1 MNLEVHNTPIKWRNP
16 AMALGGNPIFNGKS
30 FRGATQAPPVPQ
42 APYGQAPYGQQPY
55 GQPFG
60 QQGYG
65 QQPYGQAPYGQ
76 QGYGQQPMTSEQL
89 QQMYNQ
95 PAAGPADTGRM
106 TFDDVIV
113 KTAACL
119 GVLLVGAAVTM
130 FVSMGLASLLMIV
143 GALGGFVL
151 ALVNTFKKQPSPAL
165 ILAYAG
171 LEGLFLGGLTRV
183 LDTMYPGVGLQAV
196 LGTLSVFTVTL
207 LLFKSGKVRA
217 TPKAMKFFMIAIVG
231 YALFSVVNLVMM
243 VTGLTTEPFG
253 LRSGIIGIAIGI
265 LAIGLAAFSL
275 VMDFTSIEAGVRSG
289 APQRFSWTAAFGLTV
304 TLVWLYVEI
313 IRLLAILRG
322 DD

>member
-1 MNLEVHNTPIKWRNP
+1 
-16 AMALGGNPIFNGKS
+16 MALGGNPVFNGKN

-42 APYGQAPYGQQPY
+42 APYGHAPYGQQPY
-55 GQPFG
+55 GQPAYG
-60 QQGYG
+60 QPAFG
-65 QQPYGQAPYGQ
+65 QQPYGQ
-76 QGYGQQPMTSEQL
+76 QGWNAQPQGMSDEQL

-113 KTAACL
+113 KTALCL
-119 GVLLVGAAVTM
+119 GAVIAGAAVTL
-130 FVSMGLASLLMIV
+130 VVGMGLASMLMIV

-165 ILAYAG
+165 ILAYAA
-171 LEGLFLGGLTRV
+171 LEGLFLGGLTRI
-183 LDTMYPGVGLQAV
+183 LDAQFPGVGLQAV
-196 LGTLSVFTVTL
+196 IGTLSVFAVTL
-207 LLFKSGKVRA
+207 VLFKSGKVRA
-217 TPKAMKFFMIAIVG
+217 TPKAMRFFMIAIIG
-231 YALFSVVNLVMM
+231 YLVFSLINMVMM
-243 VTGLTTEPFG
+243 WTGAVQAPFG
-253 LRSGIIGIAIGI
+253 LRTEVEIFGIPLGVFIGL

-275 VMDFTSIEAGVRSG
+275 IMDFTSIEAGVRSG

>member
-1 MNLEVHNTPIKWRNP
+1 
-16 AMALGGNPIFNGKS
+16 MALGGNPIFNGKN
-30 FRGATQAPPVPQ
+30 FRGATQAPRVPQ
-42 APYGQAPYGQQPY
+42 APYGQAQYGQQPY
-55 GQPFG
+55 GQQAFG
-60 QQGYG
+60 RAPGQVMDGQAGYAQQG
-65 QQPYGQAPYGQ
+65 
-76 QGYGQQPMTSEQL
+76 MTSEQL

-119 GVLLVGAAVTM
+119 GVLLVGAAVSM
-130 FVSMGLASLLMIV
+130 FVSMGLSSMLMIV

-151 ALVNTFKKQPSPAL
+151 AMVNTFKKQPSPAL

-183 LDTMYPGVGLQAV
+183 LDLMYPGVGLQAV
-196 LGTLSVFTVTL
+196 VGTLSVFAVTL
-207 LLFKSGKVRA
+207 VLFKSGKVRA
-217 TPKAMKFFMIAIVG
+217 TPKAMRFFMIAMVG
-231 YALFSVVNLVMM
+231 YALFSVVNLIMM
-243 VTGLTTEPFG
+243 LTGLTTEPFG
-253 LRSGIIGIAIGI
+253 LRSGIIGVVIGI

>member
-1 MNLEVHNTPIKWRNP
+1 
-16 AMALGGNPIFNGKS
+16 MALGGNPIFNGKS
-30 FRGATQAPPVPQ
+30 FRGATQAPPAPQ
-42 APYGQAPYGQQPY
+42 AYGGAPYGQQAYGQQPYAQAPYGQQTWNA
-55 GQPFG
+55 QP
-60 QQGYG
+60 QG
-65 QQPYGQAPYGQ
+65 
-76 QGYGQQPMTSEQL
+76 MTDNQL
-89 QQMYNQ
+89 QDMYNQ
-95 PAAGPADTGRM
+95 PSAGPADTGRM

-119 GVLLVGAAVTM
+119 GVLILGAAVTLT
-130 FVSMGLASLLMIV
+130 VGLGLASLLMIV

-171 LEGLFLGGLTRV
+171 LEGLFLGGLTRI
-183 LDTMYPGVGLQAV
+183 LDTQYPGVGLQAV
-196 LGTLSVFTVTL
+196 VGTLSVFAVTL

-217 TPKAMKFFMIAIVG
+217 TPKAMRFFMIALGG

-243 VTGLTTEPFG
+243 LTGVTQEPFG
-253 LRSGIIGIAIGI
+253 LRSGVIGVVIGL

-275 VMDFTSIEAGVRSG
+275 IMDFTSIEAGVRSG

-304 TLVWLYVEI
+304 TLAWLYVEI

>member
-1 MNLEVHNTPIKWRNP
+1 
-16 AMALGGNPIFNGKS
+16 MALGGNPIFNGKS

-42 APYGQAPYGQQPY
+42 APYGQAPYGQAP
-55 GQPFG
+55 
-60 QQGYG
+60 YG
-65 QQPYGQAPYGQ
+65 QQPYGQAPYAQ
-76 QGYGQQPMTSEQL
+76 QGYGQQPMTNEQL
-89 QQMYNQ
+89 QQMYSQ

-113 KTAACL
+113 KTALCL
-119 GVLLVGAAVTM
+119 GAVIVGAAVTLT
-130 FVSMGLASLLMIV
+130 VGLGLASLLMIV

-171 LEGLFLGGLTRV
+171 LEGLFLGGLTRI
-183 LDTMYPGVGLQAV
+183 LDAQFPGVGLQAV
-196 LGTLSVFTVTL
+196 VGTLSVFAVTL
-207 LLFKSGKVRA
+207 VLFKSGKVRA
-217 TPKAMKFFMIAIVG
+217 TPKAMRFFMIAIAG
-231 YALFSVVNLVMM
+231 YALFSLVNLIMM
-243 VTGLTTEPFG
+243 LTGVTQEPFG
-253 LRSGIIGIAIGI
+253 LRSVEIFGIPLGVFIGL

-275 VMDFTSIEAGVRSG
+275 IMDFTSIEAGVRSG

>member
-1 MNLEVHNTPIKWRNP
+1 
-16 AMALGGNPIFNGKS
+16 MALGGNPIFNGKS

-42 APYGQAPYGQQPY
+42 APYGHPP
-55 GQPFG
+55 
-60 QQGYG
+60 YG

-76 QGYGQQPMTSEQL
+76 QAYGQPQNMTNEQL

-119 GVLLVGAAVTM
+119 GVLLVGAAVTL

-217 TPKAMKFFMIAIVG
+217 TPKAMKFFMIAMLG

-253 LRSGIIGIAIGI
+253 LRSGIIGVVIGV

>member
-1 MNLEVHNTPIKWRNP
+1 
-16 AMALGGNPIFNGKS
+16 MALGGNPIFNGKN

-42 APYGQAPYGQQPY
+42 AQYGQNQYGQRQFGQAPGRAPGQVIDAQS
-55 GQPFG
+55 GWMS
-60 QQGYG
+60 QQ
-65 QQPYGQAPYGQ
+65 QN
-76 QGYGQQPMTSEQL
+76 MSHEQL

-119 GVLLVGAAVTM
+119 GVLMAGAAVTL
-130 FVSMGLASLLMIV
+130 FVSLSLASVLMIV

-151 ALVNTFKKQPSPAL
+151 ALVNTFKKQPSAAL

-171 LEGLFLGGLTRV
+171 LEGLFLGGLTRI
-183 LDTMYPGVGLQAV
+183 LDGMYPGVGLQAV
-196 LGTLSVFTVTL
+196 IGTLSVFAVTL

-217 TPKAMKFFMIAIVG
+217 TPKAMRFFMIATIG
-231 YALFSVVNLVMM
+231 YAVFALINMVMM
-243 VTGLTTEPFG
+243 WTGAVDSPFG
-253 LRSGIIGIAIGI
+253 LRTSVEIFGIPLGVFIGL

-275 VMDFTSIEAGVRSG
+275 IMDFTSIEAGVRSG

>member
-1 MNLEVHNTPIKWRNP
+1 
-16 AMALGGNPIFNGKS
+16 MALGGNPIFNGKN

-42 APYGQAPYGQQPY
+42 AYGHNNYGQNQF
-55 GQPFG
+55 GQP
-60 QQGYG
+60 GYG
-65 QQPYGQAPYGQ
+65 QQAYGQP
-76 QGYGQQPMTSEQL
+76 GYGQQSMSNDQL
-89 QQMYNQ
+89 QQLYNR
-95 PAAGPADTGRM
+95 PAAGPAETGRM

-113 KTAACL
+113 KTAVCL
-119 GVLLVGAAVTM
+119 GAVVVGAAVTLS
-130 FVSMGLASLLMIV
+130 VALSLASMLMIV

-165 ILAYAG
+165 ILAYAA

-196 LGTLSVFTVTL
+196 VGTLSVFAVTL

-231 YALFSVVNLVMM
+231 YALFSVVNMVMM
-243 VTGLTTEPFG
+243 LTGLTTEPFG
-253 LRSGIIGIAIGI
+253 LRSGIIGVVIGI

-275 VMDFTSIEAGVRSG
+275 VMDFTNIEEGVRNG
-289 APQRFSWTAAFGLTV
+289 APERFSWTAAFGLTV

>member
-1 MNLEVHNTPIKWRNP
+1 
-16 AMALGGNPIFNGKS
+16 MALGGNPIFNGKS

-42 APYGQAPYGQQPY
+42 APYGTPYGQQPY
-55 GQPFG
+55 GG
-60 QQGYG
+60 QASYG
-65 QQPYGQAPYGQ
+65 QQPYGQ
-76 QGYGQQPMTSEQL
+76 QGWGTQPQSMSDEQL
-89 QQMYNQ
+89 RQMYSQ
-95 PAAGPADTGRM
+95 PSAGPADTGRM
-106 TFDDVIV
+106 TFDDVIM

-119 GVLLVGAAVTM
+119 AAVVAGAAVTL
-130 FVSMGLASLLMIV
+130 VVAQGLASLLMIV

-165 ILAYAG
+165 ILAYAA
-171 LEGLFLGGLTRV
+171 LEGLFLGGLTRI
-183 LDTMYPGVGLQAV
+183 LDGMFPGVGLQAV
-196 LGTLSVFTVTL
+196 IGTLSVFAVTL

-217 TPKAMKFFMIAIVG
+217 TPRAMRFFMIAIIG
-231 YALFSVVNLVMM
+231 YAVFALINMIMM
-243 VTGLTTEPFG
+243 WTGAVQSPFG
-253 LRSGIIGIAIGI
+253 LRTSVEIFGIPLGVFIGL

-275 VMDFTSIEAGVRSG
+275 IMDFTSIEEGVRSG

>member
-1 MNLEVHNTPIKWRNP
+1 
-16 AMALGGNPIFNGKS
+16 MALGGNPIFNGKN
-30 FRGATQAPPVPQ
+30 FREATQSPPVPQ

-55 GQPFG
+55 GQQSYGRAPGQVMDGQGGWG
-60 QQGYG
+60 QQ
-65 QQPYGQAPYGQ
+65 QN
-76 QGYGQQPMTSEQL
+76 MTNEQL
-89 QQMYNQ
+89 QQMYNK

-106 TFDDVIV
+106 TYDDVIV

-119 GVLLVGAAVTM
+119 GVVMAGAAVTL

-171 LEGLFLGGLTRV
+171 LEGLFLGGLTRI
-183 LDTMYPGVGLQAV
+183 LDGMYPGVGLQAV
-196 LGTLSVFTVTL
+196 IGTLSVFAVTL
-207 LLFKSGKVRA
+207 VLFRSGKVRA
-217 TPKAMKFFMIAIVG
+217 TPKAMRFFMIAIIG
-231 YALFSVVNLVMM
+231 YAVFALINMVMM
-243 VTGLTTEPFG
+243 MTGAVQEPFG
-253 LRSGIIGIAIGI
+253 LRTSVEIFGIPLGVFIGV

-275 VMDFTSIEAGVRSG
+275 IMDFTSIEAGVQSG

>member
-1 MNLEVHNTPIKWRNP
+1 
-16 AMALGGNPIFNGKS
+16 MALGGNPIFNGKN

-42 APYGQAPYGQQPY
+42 AQYGQNPYGQAP
-55 GQPFG
+55 FG
-60 QQGYG
+60 QTPGRAPG
-65 QQPYGQAPYGQ
+65 QVMDAQSGWMAQ
-76 QGYGQQPMTSEQL
+76 QQNMSHDQL

-106 TFDDVIV
+106 TFDDVIM

-119 GVLLVGAAVTM
+119 GAVIAGAAVTLA
-130 FVSMGLASLLMIV
+130 VAQGLASMLMIV

-165 ILAYAG
+165 ILAYAA
-171 LEGLFLGGLTRV
+171 LEGLFLGGLTRI
-183 LDTMYPGVGLQAV
+183 LDGMYPGVGLQAV
-196 LGTLSVFTVTL
+196 IGTLSVFGVTL

-217 TPKAMKFFMIAIVG
+217 TPKAMRFFMIAIIG
-231 YALFSVVNLVMM
+231 YAVFALINMVMM
-243 VTGLTTEPFG
+243 WTGAVDSPFG
-253 LRSGIIGIAIGI
+253 LRTSVEIFGIPLGVFIGV

-275 VMDFTSIEAGVRSG
+275 IMDFTSIEAGVRSG
-289 APQRFSWTAAFGLTV
+289 APERFSWTAAFGLTV

>member
-1 MNLEVHNTPIKWRNP
+1 
-16 AMALGGNPIFNGKS
+16 MALGGNPIFNGKN

-42 APYGQAPYGQQPY
+42 APYGQ
-55 GQPFG
+55 
-60 QQGYG
+60 
-65 QQPYGQAPYGQ
+65 QPYGQAPYGQ
-76 QGYGQQPMTSEQL
+76 QPYGQGSYGQQTYGQGGWAPQQQNMTDEQL

-119 GVLLVGAAVTM
+119 GVLVAGAAVTL
-130 FVSMGLASLLMIV
+130 FVGQSLSMMLMVV

-165 ILAYAG
+165 ILTYAG
-171 LEGLFLGGLTRV
+171 LEGLFLGGLTRF
-183 LDTMYPGVGLQAV
+183 LDALYPGVGLQAV
-196 LGTLSVFTVTL
+196 IGTLSVFGVTL
-207 LLFKSGKVRA
+207 LLFKNGKVRA
-217 TPKAMKFFMIAIVG
+217 TPKAMRFFMIATLG
-231 YALFSVVNLVMM
+231 YLVFAVVNMVMM
-243 VTGLTTEPFG
+243 WTGAVDSPFG
-253 LRSGIIGIAIGI
+253 LRSSVHIFGIPLGVFIGL

-275 VMDFTSIEAGVRSG
+275 IMDFTSIEAGVRSG

-322 DD
+322 ED

>member
-1 MNLEVHNTPIKWRNP
+1 
-16 AMALGGNPIFNGKS
+16 MALGGNPIFNGKN

-42 APYGQAPYGQQPY
+42 APFGQAPYGQQPY
-55 GQPFG
+55 GQ
-60 QQGYG
+60 YG
-65 QQPYGQAPYGQ
+65 QQAPGMTAGP
-76 QGYGQQPMTSEQL
+76 QGGWGSQPQNMTNEQL

-95 PAAGPADTGRM
+95 PAAGPADIGRM
-106 TFDDVIV
+106 TYDDVIV

-119 GVLLVGAAVTM
+119 AVVVAGAAVTL
-130 FVSMGLASLLMIV
+130 FVGLSLAYMLMIV

-171 LEGLFLGGLTRV
+171 LEGLFLGGLTRI
-183 LDTMYPGVGLQAV
+183 LDGMFPGVGLQAV
-196 LGTLSVFTVTL
+196 IGTLSVFAVTL
-207 LLFKSGKVRA
+207 VLFRSGKVRA
-217 TPKAMKFFMIAIVG
+217 TPKAMRFFMIALIG
-231 YALFSVVNLVMM
+231 YAVFSLINMVMM
-243 VTGLTTEPFG
+243 WTGAVQEPFG
-253 LRSGIIGIAIGI
+253 LRTSVEILGIPLGVFIGI

-275 VMDFTSIEAGVRSG
+275 IMDFTSIEAGVNSG

-322 DD
+322 DE

>member
-1 MNLEVHNTPIKWRNP
+1 
-16 AMALGGNPIFNGKS
+16 MALGGNPIFNGKS

-42 APYGQAPYGQQPY
+42 APYGTPYGQQPYGGQAPYGQQPY
-55 GQPFG
+55 GQ
-60 QQGYG
+60 QGWG
-65 QQPYGQAPYGQ
+65 TQPQS
-76 QGYGQQPMTSEQL
+76 MSDEQL
-89 QQMYNQ
+89 RQMYSQ
-95 PAAGPADTGRM
+95 PSAGPADTGRM
-106 TFDDVIV
+106 TFDDVIM

-119 GVLLVGAAVTM
+119 AAVVAGAAVTL
-130 FVSMGLASLLMIV
+130 VVAQGLASLLMIV

-165 ILAYAG
+165 ILAYAA
-171 LEGLFLGGLTRV
+171 LEGLFLGGLTRI
-183 LDTMYPGVGLQAV
+183 LDGMFPGVGLQAV
-196 LGTLSVFTVTL
+196 IGTLSVFAVTL

-217 TPKAMKFFMIAIVG
+217 TPRAMRFFMIAIIG
-231 YALFSVVNLVMM
+231 YAVFALINMIMM
-243 VTGLTTEPFG
+243 WTGAVQSPFG
-253 LRSGIIGIAIGI
+253 LRTSVEIFGIPLGVFIGL

-275 VMDFTSIEAGVRSG
+275 IMDFTSIEEGVRSG

>member
-1 MNLEVHNTPIKWRNP
+1 
-16 AMALGGNPIFNGKS
+16 MALGGNPIFNGKN

-42 APYGQAPYGQQPY
+42 AQYGQNPYGQQYGQAPGRAPGQVMDAQ
-55 GQPFG
+55 GG
-60 QQGYG
+60 WMAQQ
-65 QQPYGQAPYGQ
+65 QN
-76 QGYGQQPMTSEQL
+76 MTHDQL

-95 PAAGPADTGRM
+95 PAAGPAETGRM
-106 TFDDVIV
+106 TFDDVII

-119 GVLLVGAAVTM
+119 GVLVAGAAVTL
-130 FVSMGLASLLMIV
+130 FVSMPLASLLMIV

-151 ALVNTFKKQPSPAL
+151 ALVNTFKTQPSPAL
-165 ILAYAG
+165 ILAYAA
-171 LEGLFLGGLTRV
+171 LEGLFLGGLTRI
-183 LDTMYPGVGLQAV
+183 LDALYPGVGLQAV
-196 LGTLSVFTVTL
+196 VGTLSVFTVTL

-217 TPKAMKFFMIAIVG
+217 TPKAMKFFMIAMIG

-243 VTGLTTEPFG
+243 MTGLQTEMFG
-253 LRSGIIGIAIGI
+253 LRSGWIGVAVGV

-275 VMDFTSIEAGVRSG
+275 IMDFTSIEAGVRSG
-289 APQRFSWTAAFGLTV
+289 APERFSWTAAFGLTV

>member
-1 MNLEVHNTPIKWRNP
+1 
-16 AMALGGNPIFNGKS
+16 MALGGNPIFNGKN

-42 APYGQAPYGQQPY
+42 AQYGQNPYGQQY
-55 GQPFG
+55 GQT
-60 QQGYG
+60 
-65 QQPYGQAPYGQ
+65 
-76 QGYGQQPMTSEQL
+76 MTHDQL

-95 PAAGPADTGRM
+95 PAAGPAETGRM
-106 TFDDVIV
+106 TFDDVII

-119 GVLLVGAAVTM
+119 GVLVAGAAVTL
-130 FVSMGLASLLMIV
+130 FVSMPLASLLMIV

-196 LGTLSVFTVTL
+196 IGTLSVFAVTL

-217 TPKAMKFFMIAIVG
+217 TPKAMKFFLIAMVG

-243 VTGLTTEPFG
+243 MTGLTTEPFG
-253 LRSGIIGIAIGI
+253 LRSGIIGVAIGI

-275 VMDFTSIEAGVRSG
+275 VMDFTSIDEGVRNG
-289 APQRFSWTAAFGLTV
+289 APERFSWTAAFGLTV

>member
-1 MNLEVHNTPIKWRNP
+1 
-16 AMALGGNPIFNGKS
+16 MALGGNPIFNGKN

-42 APYGQAPYGQQPY
+42 AYGHNNYGQNQF
-55 GQPFG
+55 GQP
-60 QQGYG
+60 GYG
-65 QQPYGQAPYGQ
+65 QQAYGQP
-76 QGYGQQPMTSEQL
+76 GYGQQSMSNDQL
-89 QQMYNQ
+89 QQMYNR
-95 PAAGPADTGRM
+95 PAAGPAETGRM

-113 KTAACL
+113 KTAVCL
-119 GVLLVGAAVTM
+119 GAVVVGAAVTLS
-130 FVSMGLASLLMIV
+130 VALGLASMLMIV

-165 ILAYAG
+165 ILAYAA

-196 LGTLSVFTVTL
+196 VGTLSVFAVTL

-231 YALFSVVNLVMM
+231 YALFSLVNMVMM
-243 VTGLTTEPFG
+243 MTGLTTEPFG
-253 LRSGIIGIAIGI
+253 LRSGIIGVVIGI

-275 VMDFTSIEAGVRSG
+275 VMDFTNIEEGVRNG
-289 APQRFSWTAAFGLTV
+289 APERFSWTAAFGLTV

>member
-1 MNLEVHNTPIKWRNP
+1 
-16 AMALGGNPIFNGKS
+16 MALGGNPIFNGKS
-30 FRGATQAPPVPQ
+30 FRGATQAPPAPQ
-42 APYGQAPYGQQPY
+42 GYSGAPYGQQAYGQQPYAQAPYGQQTWNA
-55 GQPFG
+55 QP
-60 QQGYG
+60 QG
-65 QQPYGQAPYGQ
+65 
-76 QGYGQQPMTSEQL
+76 MTDNQL
-89 QQMYNQ
+89 QDMYNQ
-95 PAAGPADTGRM
+95 PSAGPADTGRM

-119 GVLLVGAAVTM
+119 GVVILGAAVTLT
-130 FVSMGLASLLMIV
+130 VGLGLASLLMIV

-171 LEGLFLGGLTRV
+171 LEGLFLGGLTRI
-183 LDTMYPGVGLQAV
+183 LDTQYPGVGLQAV
-196 LGTLSVFTVTL
+196 VGTLSVFAVTL

-217 TPKAMKFFMIAIVG
+217 TPKAMRFFMIALGG

-243 VTGLTTEPFG
+243 LTGVTQEPFG
-253 LRSGIIGIAIGI
+253 LRSGVIGVVIGL

-275 VMDFTSIEAGVRSG
+275 IMDFTSIEAGVRSG

>member
-1 MNLEVHNTPIKWRNP
+1 
-16 AMALGGNPIFNGKS
+16 MALGGNPIFNGKS

-42 APYGQAPYGQQPY
+42 APYGQASYGQQY

-60 QQGYG
+60 EQGYG

-76 QGYGQQPMTSEQL
+76 QGYGQQPMTDEQL
-89 QQMYNQ
+89 RQMYNQ

-119 GVLLVGAAVTM
+119 AVLLVGAGVTL
-130 FVSMGLASLLMIV
+130 FVSMGLASMLMIV

-196 LGTLSVFTVTL
+196 IGTLSVFTVTL

-217 TPKAMKFFMIAIVG
+217 TPKAMKFFMIALVG

-243 VTGLTTEPFG
+243 LTGLTSEPFG
-253 LRSGIIGIAIGI
+253 LRSGIIGVVIGI